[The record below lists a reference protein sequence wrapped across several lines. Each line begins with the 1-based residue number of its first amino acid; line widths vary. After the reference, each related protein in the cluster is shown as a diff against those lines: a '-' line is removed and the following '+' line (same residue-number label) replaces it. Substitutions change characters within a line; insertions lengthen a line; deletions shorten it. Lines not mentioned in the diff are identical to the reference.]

1 MTGLEK
7 IVQQIQSEAQQA
19 ADNVIAQA
27 KTEAAEIVNKAKE
40 EAALQ
45 IASIEA
51 QSKTDEGNIL
61 SAGKSAAALQIRRA
75 VLEAKQEIIGEM
87 IEKIQKSIY
96 DLPDDKY
103 FALILKMV
111 TKYALPERGEIL
123 FNASDLKR
131 LPSDFSDNI
140 AKAAPAGLT
149 ISKET
154 RKIDG
159 GFVLIYGGVE
169 ENCSF
174 EALFYAAR
182 ETLQDK
188 VQKLLFS

>member
-27 KTEAAEIVNKAKE
+27 KTEATEIVNKAKQ
-40 EAALQ
+40 EAAAQ
-45 IASIEA
+45 IASIEG

-75 VLEAKQEIIGEM
+75 VLEAKQQIIGEL
-87 IEKIQKSIY
+87 IEKTQKSIY

-131 LPSDFSDNI
+131 LPADFSDNI

-154 RKIDG
+154 RNIDG

-174 EALFYAAR
+174 DALFYAAQ